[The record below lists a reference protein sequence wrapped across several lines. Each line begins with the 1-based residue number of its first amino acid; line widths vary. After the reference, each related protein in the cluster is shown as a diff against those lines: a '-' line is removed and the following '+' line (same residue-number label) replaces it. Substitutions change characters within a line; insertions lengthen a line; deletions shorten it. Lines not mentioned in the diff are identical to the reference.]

1 MDLLLALYQSPLT
14 DNESLHESRMQV
26 KRFILGHEFKEFIL
40 IITFTMPVTIFVL
53 SNLLKDTTVTPMV
66 AVSRDICE

>member
-1 MDLLLALYQSPLT
+1 
-14 DNESLHESRMQV
+14 MQV